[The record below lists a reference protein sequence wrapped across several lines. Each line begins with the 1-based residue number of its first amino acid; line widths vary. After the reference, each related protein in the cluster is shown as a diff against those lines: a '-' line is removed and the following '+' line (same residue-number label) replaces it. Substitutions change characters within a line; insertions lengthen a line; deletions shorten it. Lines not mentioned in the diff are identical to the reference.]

1 MNRKQQ
7 KNKTVKIFS
16 SKDKKTTEKI
26 TTTNIN
32 ININAKKPSH
42 KKTKSLFLNKQ
53 EKINNVD
60 KDNAPP
66 SIEPLNEINL
76 KETLSIITEIQSQ
89 FESSVKENKKPV
101 EEIERLIDNKLT
113 LDSYIAL
120 SSLQKENISTDIERS
135 SVLRIQNYESP
146 FHYIQVGIE
155 GIQECLE
162 DIMTKEDSEDFTI
175 DNKDDDTIISNNTS
189 HVVQYS
195 DEHANTEEC
204 PMMQEEDTDFSER
217 AMLDNAFVIPPKNS
231 PFNYQNVKDFTRTRS
246 KRFDVL
252 KQQKSLKKRK
262 SKDDSEIT
270 QHIILDLLKDIK
282 IPDEYIHPS
291 NNKDE
296 NCLII

>member
-101 EEIERLIDNKLT
+101 EEIKRLIDNKLT

-135 SVLRIQNYESP
+135 SVLRIQN
-146 FHYIQVGIE
+146 
-155 GIQECLE
+155 
-162 DIMTKEDSEDFTI
+162 
-175 DNKDDDTIISNNTS
+175 
-189 HVVQYS
+189 
-195 DEHANTEEC
+195 
-204 PMMQEEDTDFSER
+204 
-217 AMLDNAFVIPPKNS
+217 
-231 PFNYQNVKDFTRTRS
+231 
-246 KRFDVL
+246 
-252 KQQKSLKKRK
+252 
-262 SKDDSEIT
+262 
-270 QHIILDLLKDIK
+270 
-282 IPDEYIHPS
+282 
-291 NNKDE
+291 
-296 NCLII
+296 